1 MIRTIGGARD
11 ETEGGWEV
19 SEPIPGAQGTCPD
32 VVVAQQWFGALVT
45 TESWAGERWLAAN
58 SIPDAHPMGDG
69 LLVPVSHMPAL
80 IRAMRIDGLD
90 VHIRGFR
97 ARPRLDLS
105 RLLRRFRPW

>member
-1 MIRTIGGARD
+1 M
-11 ETEGGWEV
+11 
-19 SEPIPGAQGTCPD
+19 SEPIPGAQGPCPD

-97 ARPRLDLS
+97 ARPGLDLS
-105 RLLRRFRPW
+105 RLLGRSRPW

>member
-32 VVVAQQWFGALVT
+32 VVVAQQRFGALVT
-45 TESWAGERWLAAN
+45 TNGRAGERWLAAN
-58 SIPDAHPMGDG
+58 FIPDAHPMGDG
-69 LLVPVSHMPAL
+69 LLVPVSRVPAL

-90 VHIRGFR
+90 VYIKGFR

-105 RLLRRFRPW
+105 RLLGRFRLW